1 MLGNIFC
8 LFPYGK
14 KRELHILSGP
24 VEAVGI
30 YPFKQIDL
38 INNTS
43 KDIEAKSSVKQWV
56 DKSESDKFIFITHF
70 FYELGHLKYQD
81 QNKYLDN
88 DTLLGIGLKFPKHA
102 FQKYHSDVRKERINL
117 KKQKCVDFEDY
128 EKVFESGRKDL
139 MRGNCYQ
146 FNLTYPFRATSDNLT
161 KESLVTNFSEIQE
174 SKRGKFSMLT
184 YINPLNKA
192 IWSNSPESLFQLKRR
207 KTKTIIQTLPIK
219 GTLSLEEAGGR
230 KAAWKKLSSSE
241 KDQAELYM
249 ITDLLRNDLNMIG
262 EPICK
267 VVRKKVPLIAPGIM
281 HQMSLIEIELPSDVC
296 LSKIIDSLFP
306 GGSITG
312 APKRRVM
319 EIINRLE
326 GRERGAYCGSTMLSI
341 GCRVDCSINIR
352 TAEIDLASKEL
363 TYGAGGGITVLS
375 DPKSEYEEMLLKLES
390 FYTLF

>member
-8 LFPYGK
+8 LFPFGK
-14 KRELHILSGP
+14 KRDLHILSDP
-24 VEAVGI
+24 IEAVGI
-30 YPFKQIDL
+30 YSFKQVDL
-38 INNTS
+38 INNIS
-43 KDIEAKSSVKQWV
+43 KDIEAKSSVKEWL

-70 FYELGHLKYQD
+70 FYELGHLKYED
-81 QNKYLDN
+81 QNNYLN
-88 DTLLGIGLKFPKHA
+88 KDTMLGIGLKFPKSA
-102 FQKYHSDVRKERINL
+102 FKKFHTDIQKEKIYLN
-117 KKQKCVDFEDY
+117 KQNFVGFEEY
-128 EKVFESGRKDL
+128 EKAFEAGKKEL
-139 MRGNCYQ
+139 MEGNCYQ

-161 KESLVTNFSEIQE
+161 KESIVTNFSQAQK

-184 YINPLNKA
+184 YIHPLNKA
-192 IWSNSPESLFQLKRR
+192 IWSNSPESLFQLIRG

-219 GTLSLEEAGGR
+219 GTLSLEEAGS
-230 KAAWKKLSSSE
+230 KQAAWAKLSSSE

-262 EPICK
+262 EPTCRVI
-267 VVRKKVPLIAPGIM
+267 RKKVPLIAPGIM
-281 HQMSLIEIELPSDVC
+281 HQMSLIEIELSPDVS

-326 GRERGAYCGSTMLSI
+326 NRARGAYCGSTILSI
-341 GCRVDCSINIR
+341 GNRIDCSINIR
-352 TAEIDLASKEL
+352 TAEIDLSRKEL

-375 DPKSEYEEMLLKLES
+375 EPRGEYEEMLLKLES
-390 FYTLF
+390 FYSLF